1 MSLRLR
7 SLGLILMS
15 LLLSVSLTS
24 AWMWFSSNM
33 AWQRHL
39 TNTFVAGI
47 SLYEF
52 LRTGA
57 DLPQGLEARPLA
69 QPEVDLAEQGGFSRL
84 PGNPVP
90 AYITQMSIA
99 TAGPDPTSGTSLSL
113 TIISDRLRY
122 AVAELP
128 ASGSGSG
135 AEKVGQVTRL
145 IATYCSQAQVIVRLG
160 DGAWWRVDGSGLW
173 GCGAAPTD
181 LRLWAVLLAVLGLAV
196 CASLIIETSSHF
208 DTFARALRNRRRLGG
223 PDSYSTSGAQ
233 ELRDIVQAVNSY
245 LEAEREQLRKRAI
258 VLSGVSHDLG
268 TPATRLR
275 LRTALIGDSELR
287 KKLERDIDRMTG
299 MIDSVLTYTRAE
311 LNAEEPR
318 QISLTALVEA
328 LVADFQDL
336 GKPVDLSAQRGGW
349 IEAGRSVFGAQVGHA
364 AMPDQ
369 QRILVMARPISL
381 QRAISNLIDNAL
393 KYGRRANVEITATAD
408 RAVVRVSDEGSGMSV
423 EDIEA
428 VIAPFKRGNNTTAV
442 DGFGLGLTIVAAV
455 AEQHGGQ
462 LSFESHKLGLVACL
476 EISRR

>member
-15 LLLSVSLTS
+15 LLLALSLVS
-24 AWMWFSSNM
+24 AWMWFSSNA

-39 TNTFVAGI
+39 TKNFVAGI

-52 LRTGA
+52 LRSGA
-57 DLPQGLEARPLA
+57 ALPAGLTASLLTQVEA
-69 QPEVDLAEQGGFSRL
+69 ELAEQGALAQL
-84 PGNPVP
+84 PANPVP
-90 AYITQMSIA
+90 AYITHMSIA
-99 TAGPDPTSGTSLSL
+99 AGGPDPTSGATLSL
-113 TIISDRLRY
+113 AIISDRLRY

-128 ASGSGSG
+128 ASGGGSA

-145 IATYCSQAQVIVRLG
+145 IATYCSQAQIIVRLG
-160 DGAWWRVDGSGLW
+160 DGGWWRIDGGALW
-173 GCGAAPTD
+173 GCAAAPTD
-181 LRLWAVLLAVLGLAV
+181 LRLWAVLSVALGLAI
-196 CASLIIETSSHF
+196 CATLIIETSSHF

-223 PDSYSTSGAQ
+223 PDAYSTAGPQ
-233 ELRDIVQAVNSY
+233 ELRDMVDAVNSY
-245 LEAEREQLRKRAI
+245 LEAEREQLRNRAI

-275 LRTALIGDSELR
+275 LRTALVGDSELR
-287 KKLERDIDRMTG
+287 EKLERDIDRMTG

-336 GKPVDLSAQRGGW
+336 GKPVDLMATRAGSV
-349 IEAGRSVFGAQVGHA
+349 EAGRSVFGAQVGHA
-364 AMPDQ
+364 AMPEQ
-369 QRILVMARPISL
+369 QRILVVARPISL
-381 QRAISNLIDNAL
+381 QRAICNLIDNAL
-393 KYGRRANVEITATAD
+393 KYGRRASVEISATAD
-408 RAVVRVSDEGSGMSV
+408 QAVVRVKDEGSGMSV

-428 VIAPFKRGNNTTAV
+428 VVAPFKRGENTSAV

-462 LSFESHKLGLVACL
+462 LSFEARKPGLIACL